1 MNYYAHVTRVDPEH
15 KPELRSEFGLPSV
28 LKMLLETLLAGWKRE
43 GGRDPRHHRGL
54 IETPCSGVIKEVL
67 ADSCRRGQ

>member
-43 GGRDPRHHRGL
+43 GGIQGTA
-54 IETPCSGVIKEVL
+54 E
-67 ADSCRRGQ
+67 A